1 MDRIIVFFICI
12 IVFQW
17 SLVFAYFVIKKRDMD
32 KWKRAYKEVQT
43 TVEKAKAEQEAQR
56 DEQI

>member
-1 MDRIIVFFICI
+1 MDRVEILIFFICL

-32 KWKRAYKEVQT
+32 KWKRAYKEVQEKA
-43 TVEKAKAEQEAQR
+43 EKAKEIK
-56 DEQI
+56 DEV